1 MQIALQSSFPAR
13 PSLAAPAQL
22 NFLSG
27 GESIGESAIA
37 LAQNKAEV
45 PTYTYLLVS
54 FKEDI

>member
-45 PTYTYLLVS
+45 PTYT
-54 FKEDI
+54 